1 MKRLL
6 ALCVLALVTGCAP
19 AVRQSSSPVD
29 GDAPETGFPGL
40 PADAAR
46 VADRLVACTHFSG
59 EFNGDGSDRDKE
71 VTATMTAMR
80 CDLIERDVAAI
91 REKYAGNKAVQD
103 ALAAASQW

>member
-1 MKRLL
+1 M
-6 ALCVLALVTGCAP
+6 
-19 AVRQSSSPVD
+19 
-29 GDAPETGFPGL
+29 
-40 PADAAR
+40 
-46 VADRLVACTHFSG
+46 VACTHFSG